1 MLCQHQSEAWTK
13 VSPTFSKT
21 LFIEISFLYQSS
33 YSFVE
38 YGEYEYHCVL
48 FCMMWAIVDRM
59 KPLGLNIFFE
69 WRQVAST
76 IDFVHWLILLIV
88 RIKKFISSN
97 YTWKIIMNKLGLS
110 RAKLSTC
117 GIKFEFDSVI
127 RVLQF
132 SCKFAGNFKLAV
144 ATFRYFQ
151 KYGILGLK
159 LNIVDWLLP
168 SVYQNDSRY

>member
-1 MLCQHQSEAWTK
+1 MIA
-13 VSPTFSKT
+13 F
-21 LFIEISFLYQSS
+21 
-33 YSFVE
+33 
-38 YGEYEYHCVL
+38 G
-48 FCMMWAIVDRM
+48 
-59 KPLGLNIFFE
+59 
-69 WRQVAST
+69 
-76 IDFVHWLILLIV
+76 
-88 RIKKFISSN
+88 FISRMLKASSL
-97 YTWKIIMNKLGLS
+97 KIQKIGLQAGLS

-159 LNIVDWLLP
+159 LSLVE
-168 SVYQNDSRY
+168 